1 MSGFESRRGL
11 MSLSAKR
18 RLIGSICSA
27 IHTAH
32 ASFAD
37 TLQKFV
43 VADALRSVPLRDGG
57 YFHLKHRAAVL
68 QNRRHRYLC
77 REGVRNRG

>member
-1 MSGFESRRGL
+1 

-18 RLIGSICSA
+18 RLMGSICSA
-27 IHTAH
+27 VHTAH

-43 VADALRSVPLRDGG
+43 IADALRSMPLRDGR
-57 YFHLKHRAAVL
+57 YFHFKHRAAVL
-68 QNRRHRYLC
+68 QNGRHRYLW
-77 REGVRNRG
+77 REGVRNRV